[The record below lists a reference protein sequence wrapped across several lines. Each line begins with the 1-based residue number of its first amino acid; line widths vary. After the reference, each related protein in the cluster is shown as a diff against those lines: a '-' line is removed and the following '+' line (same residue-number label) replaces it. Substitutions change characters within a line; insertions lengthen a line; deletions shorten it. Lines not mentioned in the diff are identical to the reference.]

1 MGEQEMMN
9 EMMQDAMEAPPV
21 MPPAQASP
29 GMLDSIKQ
37 NLNVQNIMD
46 KVRHSKDKLFEAGLY
61 AGIGFISGFL
71 LKKYSTYVLVCA
83 LVLIGL
89 GVLQHLEVINV
100 MINWDKVNDVF
111 GIQAAQTVTA
121 DSIIATMWEWIK
133 LNIIISVSYLV
144 GLFIGLK
151 VG

>member
-1 MGEQEMMN
+1 MSEQEMMN
-9 EMMQDAMEAPPV
+9 EMMQDAMKAPPAPQV
-21 MPPAQASP
+21 EPSQ

-37 NLNVQNIMD
+37 NLNLQSVMD
-46 KVRHSKDKLFEAGLY
+46 NVRHSKDKLFESGLY

-71 LKKYSTYVLVCA
+71 LKKYSTYVFVCVLLLV
-83 LVLIGL
+83 GL
-89 GVLQHLEVINV
+89 GVLQHLEVIDLV
-100 MINWDKVNDVF
+100 ISWDKVNELF

-121 DSIIATMWEWIK
+121 DSIISIIWEWMK
-133 LNIIISVSYLV
+133 VNMVISISYLV